1 MFVIFY
7 RKDKRLYTSCYRELV
22 DKYPS
27 PHTCLLLGD
36 AYMSI
41 QEPEKAIEVYEAALK
56 KNPRDAALA
65 SKIGQALVKTHNYG
79 KAINYYEASLKG
91 GGQAYLR

>member
-1 MFVIFY
+1 M
-7 RKDKRLYTSCYRELV
+7 
-22 DKYPS
+22 
-27 PHTCLLLGD
+27 
-36 AYMSI
+36 
-41 QEPEKAIEVYEAALK
+41 YEAALK

-91 GGQAYLR
+91 GGQAYLRHDLAELLIKLRQYDKAEKILKQAWEFSFREFAEFRGIFLNFARI